1 MMVVTFVGPNLFEA
15 WNQLSFTRN
24 LENMCHLALSTISH
38 AGMKE
43 YLHGILARLRYIFNK
58 ADLKAKWALIISSY
72 KTHKIRTGE
81 KKQKKTPSI
90 AYKKKRYND
99 NGNMI

>member
-1 MMVVTFVGPNLFEA
+1 
-15 WNQLSFTRN
+15 
-24 LENMCHLALSTISH
+24 
-38 AGMKE
+38 MKE
-43 YLHGILARLRYIFNK
+43 YPKLHGILARLRYIFNK

-72 KTHKIRTGE
+72 KTHKIGE

-99 NGNMI
+99 NRNMT